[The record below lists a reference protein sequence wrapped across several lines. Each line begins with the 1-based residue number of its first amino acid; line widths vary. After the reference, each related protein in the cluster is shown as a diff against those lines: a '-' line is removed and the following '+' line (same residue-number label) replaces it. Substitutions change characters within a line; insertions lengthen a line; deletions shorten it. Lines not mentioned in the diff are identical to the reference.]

1 MAKKKKTLRVSE
13 LTRVNVPRMKMI
25 TVEQVLKIALENETI
40 KKYLPDSDDLVNG
53 YIDREF
59 LFSLVHTLE
68 PSFFKR
74 AIAEY

>member
-40 KKYLPDSDDLVNG
+40 K
-53 YIDREF
+53 
-59 LFSLVHTLE
+59 
-68 PSFFKR
+68 
-74 AIAEY
+74 